1 MGTPQN
7 FSKFSKEKPA
17 LCLLLQINKTN
28 LMSGEK
34 FT

>member
-17 LCLLLQINKTN
+17 VSAVTNKQD
-28 LMSGEK
+28 K
-34 FT
+34 PHVR